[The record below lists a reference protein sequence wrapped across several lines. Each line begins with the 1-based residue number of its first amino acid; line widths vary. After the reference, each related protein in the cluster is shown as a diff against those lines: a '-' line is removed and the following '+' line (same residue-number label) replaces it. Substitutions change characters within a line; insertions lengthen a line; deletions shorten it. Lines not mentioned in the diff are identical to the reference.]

1 MFQIGFLEI
10 LLVFII
16 GIIFIGPNR
25 IPELAKQFIKFRALF
40 QSKVSS
46 FKNDIE
52 RELNTDE
59 IKKDIFNE
67 MKLKELNSK
76 DEENDRE

>member
-16 GIIFIGPNR
+16 GI
-25 IPELAKQFIKFRALF
+25 IKFRALF

-76 DEENDRE
+76 NEENDRE